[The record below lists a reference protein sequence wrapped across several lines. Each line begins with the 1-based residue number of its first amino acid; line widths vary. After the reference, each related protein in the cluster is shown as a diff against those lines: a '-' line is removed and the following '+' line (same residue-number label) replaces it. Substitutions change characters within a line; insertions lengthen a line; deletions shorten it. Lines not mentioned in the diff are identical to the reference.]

1 MVNKYVSA
9 NCRLCG
15 LLGTLCEKGKC
26 IAMALNR
33 AYRHMNILIQ
43 IFVIKAIKSWYG
55 FNTCEIKPIFYHG
68 TSTQC

>member
-1 MVNKYVSA
+1 MYWVSA
-9 NCRLCG
+9 NCRLYG

-33 AYRHMNILIQ
+33 VYRYMNILIQ
-43 IFVIKAIKSWYG
+43 IFAIKGIRSWYR
-55 FNTCEIKPIFYHG
+55 FNTCATKPMFYHG